1 MLRAHSNIDHTHTR
15 KGKTQ
20 DEEKEKRWG
29 RKVET
34 KNFVQ
39 LKHRRVR
46 ESFLQSFKFASK
58 PGRRRDSFCLS
69 SLTNF
74 CPIFRFSD
82 SAAVVLSPDVLPVR
96 TRFCKKNCADPL
108 ILFCRYPVDETLPS
122 LRGGVICLI
131 ERIYTQL
138 CACWYQV

>member
-15 KGKTQ
+15 KGKIQ
-20 DEEKEKRWG
+20 DEEKEKRWW

-82 SAAVVLSPDVLPVR
+82 SAAVVLTSSRSELDSA
-96 TRFCKKNCADPL
+96 KKNCADPL
-108 ILFCRYPVDETLPS
+108 ILFCCDPVDETLPS